1 MQGSGA
7 GRARPEGLREP
18 IIKYIKNEEELD
30 DKATTE
36 RIARQSAHYA
46 IIGGLLYRRGA
57 IGVLMKCIYS
67 TMRKHLLE
75 EIHAGQC
82 GIHATSRTLVGKAFR
97 AGFCWLKVKKDMTDP
112 VQRCK
117 ACQFISKQQHL
128 PAQRLQTI
136 LET

>member
-1 MQGSGA
+1 VEKVE
-7 GRARPEGLREP
+7 PDPKEWREP

-75 EIHAGQC
+75 EIHAGKC
-82 GIHATSRTLVGKAFR
+82 GIHAISRTLVGKSFR
-97 AGFCWLKVKKDMTDP
+97 PDFYWPTTKKDATHL
-112 VQRCK
+112 VQDAK
-117 ACQFISKQQHL
+117 HATS
-128 PAQRLQTI
+128 
-136 LET
+136 